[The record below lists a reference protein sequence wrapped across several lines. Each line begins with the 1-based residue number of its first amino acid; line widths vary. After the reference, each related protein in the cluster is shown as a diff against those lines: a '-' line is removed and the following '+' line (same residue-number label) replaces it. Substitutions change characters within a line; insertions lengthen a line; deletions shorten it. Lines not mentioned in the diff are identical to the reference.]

1 LEFLTEMGSLGKPAQ
16 VPARIGVCIITYKRR
31 DLLRRLLAGVSAL
44 TFQKIPMLEIVVVVV
59 DNDTSKSAENICR
72 EARLPWPIKYVV
84 ETRRGIAQARNRAIR
99 EARDADFIA
108 FIDDDEL
115 PIPAWLD
122 ELLSTQA
129 RFAADVVCGPVL
141 PSFAADVPDWV
152 KIGGFFDRSA
162 RDSSSRPDECRSGNV
177 LIRNNVFAGVTAF
190 DERFGLTG
198 GEDTEFF
205 LRVRRAGYKIVS
217 SAEACVYETVP
228 ISRANL
234 KAVLRRAYQSG
245 NSWVLCESSLDGRLS
260 TRMIR
265 AAKACGW
272 IVIGAAS
279 ACVSP
284 LFGMP
289 TIARSLRNIW
299 LGAGM
304 LTGLAGQSYQAYESA
319 GTDSPA

>member
-1 LEFLTEMGSLGKPAQ
+1 MALLERSAQLPAK
-16 VPARIGVCIITYKRR
+16 ICVCVITYKRR
-31 DLLRRLLAGVSAL
+31 DLLRQLLTGLSTL
-44 TFQKIPMLEIVVVVV
+44 TFQKFSMPEIAFVVV
-59 DNDTSKSAENICR
+59 DNDTSRSAEDICR
-72 EARLPWPIKYVV
+72 EVPLPWPVKYVV

-99 EARDADFIA
+99 EARDADFVV

-115 PIPAWLD
+115 PTPAWLD
-122 ELLSTQA
+122 ELLWTQA

-177 LIRNNVFAGVTAF
+177 LIRSNVFASVTAF

-217 SAEACVYETVP
+217 SGEACVYETVP

-245 NSWVLCESSLDGRLS
+245 NSWVLCESSLDRRLS
-260 TRMIR
+260 TRMLR

-279 ACVSP
+279 VCVSP

-289 TIARSLRNIW
+289 TIARSLRAIW

-319 GTDSPA
+319 GTDSLA

>member
-1 LEFLTEMGSLGKPAQ
+1 MGSPAQ
-16 VPARIGVCIITYKRR
+16 VGVCITTYKRR
-31 DLLRRLLAGVSAL
+31 DFLRHLLDGLSAQEFDKL
-44 TFQKIPMLEIVVVVV
+44 PRPEIVVVVV
-59 DNDTSKSAENICR
+59 DNDASRSAEEVCR
-72 EARLPWPIKYVV
+72 EVRLPWPLKYVV
-84 ETRRGIAQARNRAIR
+84 ESRRGIAQARNRAIR
-99 EARDADFIA
+99 EAGDVDFII
-108 FIDDDEL
+108 FIDDDEF
-115 PIPAWLD
+115 PTPTWLD
-122 ELLSTQA
+122 ELLWTRA
-129 RFAADVVCGPVL
+129 RFGADVVCGPVL
-141 PSFAADVPDWV
+141 PSFTADVPDWV
-152 KIGGFFDRSA
+152 KIGGFFDRSV
-162 RDSSSRPDECRSGNV
+162 RDSGSVPDECRSGNV
-177 LIRNNVFAGVTAF
+177 LICRNVFAGANAF

-245 NSWVLCESSLDGRLS
+245 NSWVLCESSLDRRTS
-260 TRMIR
+260 TRIFR

-272 IVIGAAS
+272 IIIGSAS

-304 LTGLAGQSYQAYESA
+304 LTALAGQKYQAYESA
-319 GTDSPA
+319 GADSAG